1 MKNDIQSKIIVSIIT
16 IFGFNVLSAQILT
29 NNGQSPLITNSNVL
43 IDGSSNF
50 STDAGAGPYQGKG
63 IVIPSVD
70 LVNFAFD
77 LTLADG
83 STFPTYFDGML
94 VYNNATGSTLITGD
108 RSSTATAVTP
118 GFYYFYN
125 PDGAVNSNVTS
136 GVWTPLGGGSSA
148 SKEVTST
155 ESTSGLKVNG
165 AQVYSITGTFEA
177 SGSSTAVSVTVP
189 AGMTGYYSM
198 VTYKDGKTFRS
209 TIYSFDIA
217 SSTNNVICGTG
228 VFSEVLPAGTYSY
241 VLEYFK

>member
-1 MKNDIQSKIIVSIIT
+1 MKKY
-16 IFGFNVLSAQILT
+16 LSVICLLLVINLT
-29 NNGQSPLITNSNVL
+29 NAQVLVSAIPSTGIPGSNVFL
-43 IDGSSNF
+43 DATTNY
-50 STDAGAGPYQGKG
+50 STESGAQANVGKG
-63 IVIPSVD
+63 LLVPSVD
-70 LVNFAFD
+70 LVNFEFD

-83 STFPTYFDGML
+83 FTFPTYFDGMM
-94 VYNNATGSTLITGD
+94 VYNNATGTTLTTGD

-118 GFYYFYN
+118 GFYYFSN
-125 PDGAVNSNVTS
+125 PSGAANGNITA
-136 GVWTPLGGGSSA
+136 GVWTALGGGSGA

-165 AQVYSITGTFEA
+165 AQVYSITGTFTA

>member
-1 MKNDIQSKIIVSIIT
+1 MKANNLFLIICSLICLTT
-16 IFGFNVLSAQILT
+16 ISSAQVHI
-29 NNGQSPLITNSNVL
+29 NNGVLTGINNSNVL
-43 IDGSSNF
+43 IDGSTSF
-50 STDAGAGPYQGKG
+50 STEIGGAPYQGKG
-63 IVIPSVD
+63 IVLPSVD
-70 LVNFAFD
+70 LVNFEFD
-77 LTLADG
+77 ISFADG
-83 STFPTYFDGML
+83 ATFPTYFDGML

-118 GFYYFYN
+118 GFYYFSN
-125 PDGAVNSNVTS
+125 PNGAANGNITA
-136 GVWTPLGGGSSA
+136 GVWTALGGGSGA

>member
-1 MKNDIQSKIIVSIIT
+1 MKNSTFFFLSFL
-16 IFGFNVLSAQILT
+16 IFTGSLYSQINT
-29 NNGQSPLITNSNVL
+29 YGTPNNALVGENAFM
-43 IDGSSNF
+43 DASSNF
-50 STDAGAGPYQGKG
+50 DYSVGSNTEGKG
-63 IVIPSVD
+63 LVFPRTNLTTWSFNTGSLDGIFFPS
-70 LVNFAFD
+70 
-77 LTLADG
+77 
-83 STFPTYFDGML
+83 YFDGMI
-94 VYNNATGSTLITGD
+94 VYNSATGNTLTDDNTGNNPTL
-108 RSSTATAVTP
+108 STAVTP
-118 GFYYFYN
+118 GFYYFSN
-125 PDGAVNSNVTS
+125 PSGAANGNITA
-136 GVWTPLGGGSSA
+136 GVWTALGGGSGA